1 MILLIEDDA
10 TTCDVTATLFR
21 LDGHDVRT
29 ASDGREALAILERER
44 PTVIFSDLR
53 MPHVDGW
60 QFRKIQ
66 LQSPMFRDIPFVIVS
81 AAITSAEDERVLAPA
96 MTFSK
101 PVDMDDLLR
110 CAKKYDSLRPA
121 AARIDRDAS

>member
-1 MILLIEDDA
+1 MILLIEDDP
-10 TTCDVTATLFR
+10 TTCEVTAALFR

-29 ASDGREALAILERER
+29 ATNGREALAILERER

-60 QFRKIQ
+60 QFRRIQ
-66 LQSPMFRDIPFVIVS
+66 LQSPAYRDIPFVVVS
-81 AAITSAEDERVLAPA
+81 AAIISAEDDRVLAPA

-110 CAKKYDSLRPA
+110 CAKKYDSPQRA